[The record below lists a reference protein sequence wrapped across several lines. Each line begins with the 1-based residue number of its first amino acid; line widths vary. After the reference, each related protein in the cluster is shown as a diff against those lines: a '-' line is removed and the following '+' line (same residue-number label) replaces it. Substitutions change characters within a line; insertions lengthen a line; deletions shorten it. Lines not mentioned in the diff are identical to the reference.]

1 MSPYKSQSPVE
12 KYRNEIDHLRTA
24 LDAAFGAN
32 SKANPSASE
41 DRVIFPLG
49 VATRDLFEEVIWLV
63 HEGFGNG
70 ALRTSRTLYECV
82 VFCLYINK
90 HPETWNRY
98 LDTMHSQW
106 AKIMQNVPGADQ
118 TLPEIHN
125 VLLTRVPKYGKGKGA
140 FISLDW
146 NNDKT
151 TYKMASDVG
160 ISDLFHSLAFNYAS
174 GFVHPSAMFLLHS
187 FTRPSPDGPLM
198 TGVDSDSQEWKF
210 ALQISHDMTI
220 NAMRLRTKY
229 SESPALRGSLKIC
242 EIDFRNIWGYQPQLS

>member
-1 MSPYKSQSPVE
+1 MS
-12 KYRNEIDHLRTA
+12 RRAICLRK
-24 LDAAFGAN
+24 LSGSCMKD
-32 SKANPSASE
+32 SE
-41 DRVIFPLG
+41 
-49 VATRDLFEEVIWLV
+49 
-63 HEGFGNG
+63 NG

-90 HPETWNRY
+90 HPETWNSY

-106 AKIMQNVPGADQ
+106 ARIMQNVPGADQ
-118 TLPEIHN
+118 TLPDIHN

-146 NNDKT
+146 NNKNT

-160 ISDLFHSLAFNYAS
+160 ISDPFHSLAFNYAS
-174 GFVHPSAMFLLHS
+174 GFVHPSAMFVLHS
-187 FTRPSPDGPLM
+187 LARSAPDGPV
-198 TGVDSDSQEWKF
+198 TAGADSDSQEWRF

-229 SESPALRGSLKIC
+229 SDSSGLRNSLKIC
-242 EIDFRNIWGYQPQLS
+242 EADFLSIWGYQPQLS